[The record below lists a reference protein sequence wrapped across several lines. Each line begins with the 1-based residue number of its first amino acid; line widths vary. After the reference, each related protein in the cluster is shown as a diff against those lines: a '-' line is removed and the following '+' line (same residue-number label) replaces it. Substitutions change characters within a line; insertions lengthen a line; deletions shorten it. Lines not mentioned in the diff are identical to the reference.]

1 MVPAV
6 PKKQRPASRRGIS
19 SPLSVGRLPGTN
31 TQGQEGITW
40 KSCRKNHGFT
50 MVLSSCGGFLRM
62 FSLTFF
68 NHVWDS
74 RRFRKHRPLTWFD
87 IQKLYQFV
95 SLLPN
100 IRKFNQESVDFWP
113 GICMGFNVIQ
123 QIEKCSIKKQDV
135 HSFEIW
141 RWVNKCQ

>member
-6 PKKQRPASRRGIS
+6 PKNSGRPRLDEVYPVLLASEDFQARTRKVSRGTFVEI
-19 SPLSVGRLPGTN
+19 L
-31 TQGQEGITW
+31 QEKPW
-40 KSCRKNHGFT
+40 
-50 MVLSSCGGFLRM
+50 VYLSSRGGFLRM
-62 FSLTFF
+62 FSLPFS

-74 RRFRKHRPLTWFD
+74 RRFPKHRPLTWFD
-87 IQKLYQFV
+87 IQKLYQIV

-123 QIEKCSIKKQDV
+123 QIERCSIKKQDV

-141 RWVNKCQ
+141 RWVNKFQ